1 MIKQARRLLTSH
13 RAQAQLVKFH
23 MMWLGT
29 DTVSSLAKNMNAY
42 PGFPPLLAYYM
53 AKETDQF
60 LRKTLFEEGGTF
72 ASDAVRSHLRER
84 ADGRVL
90 RHPGRPR
97 TTPTWVPRR

>member
-1 MIKQARRLLTSH
+1 MPDAELAGAADAGTLTTQDEVIKQARRLLMSD

-42 PGFPPLLAYYM
+42 PTFHPLLAYYM

-72 ASDAVRSHLRER
+72 AA
-84 ADGRVL
+84 A
-90 RHPGRPR
+90 
-97 TTPTWVPRR
+97 